1 MLRLWADQHRPELVW
16 ASLVLIQA
24 WVAAGQPF
32 WEERVVGSYEQWS
45 AVMGGILAVNQVEGF
60 LSNMEGFHEYHDP
73 EWTAFVQQWW
83 ETFGDKKVGVGE
95 LFDTAVVSGIDMAGE
110 TDHAR
115 KVSLGKKLTERRDQV
130 IDDYRIQ
137 RAGEAQ
143 RAALWKL
150 VSGCGDAIRLI
161 G

>member
-1 MLRLWADQHRPELVW
+1 MGWAALT
-16 ASLVLIQA
+16 LIQA
-24 WVAAGQPF
+24 WVAAGKPLC
-32 WEERVVGSYEQWS
+32 EEKVLGSYEDWS

-60 LSNMEGFHEYHDP
+60 LSNREGFCEYHDP
-73 EWTAFVQQWW
+73 EWAAFVQQWW
-83 ETFGDKKVGVGE
+83 ETFRDKKVGVGG
-95 LFDTAVVSGIDMAGE
+95 LFDIAVESGIELAGE

-115 KVSLGKKLTERRDQV
+115 KVSLGKRLTERRDQV

>member
-1 MLRLWADQHRPELVW
+1 ML
-16 ASLVLIQA
+16 
-24 WVAAGQPF
+24 
-32 WEERVVGSYEQWS
+32 GSYEDWS

-60 LSNMEGFHEYHDP
+60 LSNTDQLYEFHDP
-73 EWTAFVQQWW
+73 EWAAFVEQWW

-95 LFDTAVVSGIDMAGE
+95 LFIIAVDSGIELAGE

-130 IDDYRIQ
+130 IGDYRIQ

-150 VSGCGDAIRLI
+150 VSGGGKAFV
-161 G
+161 

>member
-1 MLRLWADQHRPELVW
+1 
-16 ASLVLIQA
+16 
-24 WVAAGQPF
+24 
-32 WEERVVGSYEQWS
+32 
-45 AVMGGILAVNQVEGF
+45 MGGVLAVSGVDGF
-60 LSNMEGFHEYHDP
+60 LSNTEGFHEYHDP
-73 EWTAFVQQWW
+73 EWAAFVQQWW
-83 ETFGDKKVGVGE
+83 ETFGEKKVGVGE
-95 LFDTAVVSGIDMAGE
+95 LFPVAVQSGIEMAGE

-150 VSGCGDAIRLI
+150 QSASV
-161 G
+161 

>member
-1 MLRLWADQHRPELVW
+1 M
-16 ASLVLIQA
+16 
-24 WVAAGQPF
+24 
-32 WEERVVGSYEQWS
+32 
-45 AVMGGILAVNQVEGF
+45 
-60 LSNMEGFHEYHDP
+60 
-73 EWTAFVQQWW
+73 
-83 ETFGDKKVGVGE
+83 GVGE
-95 LFDTAVVSGIDMAGE
+95 LFGIAVDSGIELAGE

-150 VSGCGDAIRLI
+150 VSGCGKAIA
-161 G
+161 